1 MSWLPFDVL
10 VCWQITLTL
19 MHVSWIGLVI
29 GVIAACTNRVLTSSS
44 ASRRYSLNF
53 AMLLM
58 FSVSL
63 PVALAVVRSETAE
76 APAIVVP
83 QKAGVEERANLLPPS
98 VEEPVSGLQHG
109 DAPNNVVIPPQT
121 PSAAAAISRA
131 VPSTAKEPLP
141 LSVWERARS
150 IGHWAGPFVAVLY
163 VIGVVMMFVKLAF
176 GLRMSRRLRIVSQPV
191 SDAHIL
197 ARLAEQGRKLSLRIM
212 PVIAYCEHAAV
223 PIVVGLLRPMI
234 LIPTAMVNGLTM
246 DQLECVLTHELA
258 HLKRLDHL
266 MIVVQRVLEAILFF
280 HPVTWYLSNR
290 LYDDRETS
298 CDDLVLSIGSD
309 RLQYAQSLLRVAE
322 LRFAG
327 QSRHKHVALA
337 ADGQRPSKL
346 RRRIARLLGDSER
359 ESVRLS
365 SVWLLSTV
373 SAFLIAG
380 IATLSNNDRPTFA
393 AVQEDIELS
402 YDGVLTL
409 ASKAYE
415 NPPPIVTAHVK
426 FQIVDLKDGFK
437 EDLTSKKCRQLLSEN
452 GVTSQPDKLRNL
464 LVSLMKEPERLVS
477 KPWTYVELYQ
487 GASGVRTTTSSSS
500 HGPDYWVA
508 GQWSYRWDSAK
519 SQASLLRREDDRF
532 HNDETLDEFLRH
544 RKTILAHLKYQEP
557 SAIRREGDRILL
569 EYNEHP
575 ELQQEMTLDAV
586 SGRLVSA
593 ASSSFGTVFQ
603 ERLQLGWRAFDGD
616 IWLPAVIAEFRY
628 RQGELD
634 DCRLIV
640 IEDASFNQTLPQ
652 GVFSFSVPA
661 GAVVED
667 KRVGLCQTYTINRK
681 VEDVTSDEQLEAA
694 RAPLSD
700 ESVKMKNPGLDAERI
715 LSDVDDIDLIRIGQE
730 VLRKLEKETGDF
742 LNSSQQQRL
751 VTDLK
756 TRLSKLVSVRLAP
769 QDFDNLLS
777 AIRNSA
783 RGNNGIKF
791 ARLDTLMINFAV
803 LEWRIRVGMDPL
815 KLTPEDV
822 ARRENQRDWFRA
834 YIRTQPAP
842 HNGREIYLS
851 KSGKR
856 VELTFR
862 EYDQL
867 QYEEL
872 LSDPTYPFLFF
883 PFSDDE
889 FAAVKASLQ
898 STPTHGFASD
908 RIYGEYEK
916 AHRTKVEQR
925 WPYSDGKGMAIWG
938 NGTRY
943 LKGFGDET
951 VTDANIPD
959 PGPVDTELETRKQDQ
974 VIEPKVYVE
983 PSRNALAKLLGANID
998 LDAVRQN
1005 AAGLQYST
1013 IGLVQDQD
1021 WEPVALEEAFDVVF
1035 SGMKQNFER
1044 IKTWSGECQEV
1055 IVTRDETVMK
1065 ERSHLVRFELDV
1077 HASKGGA
1084 VQTTSKDW
1092 SCPVS
1097 EFNTL
1102 TANVSERLAQSVQVT
1117 DAAQKFHSEAIF
1129 YTPFFFG
1136 RHNELHWDC
1145 IANYLKHF
1153 RDTETSE
1160 SERFVVAYRAKDQTT
1175 GLWRIDTVLMGINDK
1190 LLISQTI
1197 SAAHG
1202 FNVLRETSV
1211 FVQRDGTT
1219 FLYEDVLQSYSE
1231 SEGVFVPAECLIR
1244 EFEPRTD
1251 ILQSVHLQRITRSVV
1266 NHPLD
1271 PLPVLTPV
1279 LSTPTRFAPADNE
1292 SAATQFFREDVP
1304 TP

>member
-1 MSWLPFDVL
+1 MSWLSFDVL
-10 VCWQITLTL
+10 VCWQITQTL
-19 MHVSWIGLVI
+19 LHVSWIGLVI
-29 GVIAACTNRVLTSSS
+29 GVIAACANRVLKKSS

-53 AMLLM
+53 AMLLV
-58 FSVSL
+58 FSASL
-63 PVALAVVRSETAE
+63 PVALAVVRIETAE
-76 APAIVVP
+76 APVIVVP
-83 QKAGVEERANLLPPS
+83 PRAGVRERANLSPPS
-98 VEEPVSGLQHG
+98 VEEPVSGLLQG
-109 DAPNNVVIPPQT
+109 DAPKNSVIPPQT
-121 PSAAAAISRA
+121 PSAAETVIGT
-131 VPSTAKEPLP
+131 VPSTANKPLP
-141 LSVWERARS
+141 PSVWEDASS
-150 IGHWAGPFVAVLY
+150 IGHAAGPFVAVLY
-163 VIGVVMMFVKLAF
+163 VMGVVVMFVKLAF
-176 GLRMSRRLRIVSQPV
+176 GLRVSRRLRIVSQPV

-197 ARLAEQGRKLSLRIM
+197 ARLADQGRKLSLRIV
-212 PVIAYCEHAAV
+212 PVIAYCELAAV

-234 LIPTAMVNGLTM
+234 LIPTAMINGLTM

-290 LYDDRETS
+290 LHDDRETS
-298 CDDLVLSIGSD
+298 CDDLVLSIGGD

-327 QSRHKHVALA
+327 QSRQKHVALA

-346 RRRIARLLGDSER
+346 RQRIARLLGDSER

-365 SVWLLSTV
+365 SVWLLSIV
-373 SAFLIAG
+373 SALLIAG
-380 IATLSNNDRPTFA
+380 IATLSNSDRPAFA

-402 YDGVLTL
+402 YDSVLNL

-415 NPPPIVTAHVK
+415 NPPPIVTAYVK
-426 FQIVDLKDGFK
+426 FQITDFKDGFQ
-437 EDLTSKKCRQLLSEN
+437 EGLTSKKCRQLLSTS
-452 GVTSQPDKLRNL
+452 GVTSQPDKLKNL
-464 LVSLMKEPERLVS
+464 LGLLMKEPERLVS
-477 KPWTYVELYQ
+477 KPWTHVELYQ
-487 GASGVRTTTSSSS
+487 GESGIRTTTSSSS

-544 RKTILAHLKYQEP
+544 RKIILAHLKYQEP

-593 ASSSFGTVFQ
+593 ANSSHGTVFQ
-603 ERLQLGWRAFDGD
+603 ERLLLGWRAFDDD

-667 KRVGLCQTYTINRK
+667 KRVGLCQTYTISRK

-700 ESVKMKNPGLDAERI
+700 ESVDMKNPGLDAERI
-715 LSDVDDIDLIRIGQE
+715 LYSADDVDLIRIGQE
-730 VLRKLEKETGDF
+730 VLQKLEKETGDF
-742 LNSSQQQRL
+742 LNNSQRQQL
-751 VTDLK
+751 VSDLRK
-756 TRLSKLVSVRLAP
+756 RLSERVSVRLAP

-783 RGNNGIKF
+783 RGNSGIKF
-791 ARLDTLMINFAV
+791 SRLDTFMINFAV

-822 ARRENQRDWFRA
+822 AKRENQRDWFRA
-834 YIRTQPAP
+834 YISAQPAP
-842 HNGREIYLS
+842 HNGRQVYSS

-872 LSDPTYPFLFF
+872 LGDPTYPFLFF

-889 FAAVKASLQ
+889 FAVVKASLQ
-898 STPTHGFASD
+898 TTPSDGFASES
-908 RIYGEYEK
+908 IYDEYEK
-916 AHRTKVEQR
+916 AHLTKVEQR
-925 WPYSDGKGMAIWG
+925 WPYSDGKGLAIWG
-938 NGTRY
+938 NGTGY
-943 LKGFGDET
+943 LKGFADET
-951 VTDANIPD
+951 VADADIPD
-959 PGPVDTELETRKQDQ
+959 PGPLDAELETRKQDQ
-974 VIEPKVYVE
+974 TVEAKVYVA
-983 PSRNALAKLLGANID
+983 PPKDSLAKLLGANID
-998 LDAVRQN
+998 LNAVRRN
-1005 AAGLQYST
+1005 AAGLQYTS
-1013 IGLVQDQD
+1013 IGPVQDQDQD
-1021 WEPVALEEAFDVVF
+1021 WEPIALEEAFDVVL
-1035 SGMKQNFER
+1035 SGMKQNFEK

-1055 IVTRDETVMK
+1055 IVTRDKSVMK

-1092 SCPVS
+1092 SCPAS
-1097 EFNTL
+1097 EFDTQ
-1102 TANVSERLAQSVQVT
+1102 TPNVSERLAPSGQVP
-1117 DAAQKFHSEAIF
+1117 DADQEFRSEAIF

-1136 RHNELHWDC
+1136 RQNELHWDR
-1145 IANYLKHF
+1145 IANYLEHF
-1153 RDTETSE
+1153 RDTETPE
-1160 SERFVVAYRAKDQTT
+1160 SERFAVAYRAKDPATN
-1175 GLWRIDTVLMGINDK
+1175 LWRIDTVLRGIDDK

-1197 SAAHG
+1197 SEAHG

-1211 FVQRDGTT
+1211 FVQRDGKT

-1231 SEGVFVPAECLIR
+1231 SDGVFVPAERLIR

-1251 ILQSVHLQRITRSVV
+1251 ILRGVHLQRITRSVV

-1271 PLPVLTPV
+1271 PLPVLAPEP
-1279 LSTPTRFAPADNE
+1279 SKSSEFAPVEDE
-1292 SAATQFFREDVP
+1292 STGIQSFRRG
-1304 TP
+1304 T